1 MGRAITARAGSG
13 PARFGSDTSAT
24 PAVRAIG
31 SGRPRPASNRGPG
44 APSAL
49 SACLR
54 ACATAMRS
62 RRRAELAAERREY
75 SCRGRDLPLIVKV
88 GRRGVRLLGL
98 RQHGASDQCT
108 ARREGGRA
116 EVSCLLPR
124 ELPSRRRRFCGRAV
138 FEPAER
144 LAQFIRRSC
153 AAAIGARRRHLP
165 RHCRLQATACKARN
179 ARMLTAAAYCRRR
192 RALRRGELTRPPS
205 HWPSSGSASPPMC
218 HVLTAGPAVA
228 VGRGRSRSRAATRR
242 GSTIDAPARAC
253 VRSECS
259 RASVNAHR

>member
-62 RRRAELAAERREY
+62 RRRAELAAERLEY

-98 RQHGASDQCT
+98 RQHGASGQCT
-108 ARREGGRA
+108 TRREGGRGRKCRA
-116 EVSCLLPR
+116 CCHASCPVDGDA
-124 ELPSRRRRFCGRAV
+124 FVGV
-138 FEPAER
+138 
-144 LAQFIRRSC
+144 RSLSQPNDWLSSSV
-153 AAAIGARRRHLP
+153 AAALPPSAPAVGTCLATAGCKQLHAKPETPAYSPPRPTAGAAGLCGAGSSPARRPTGRHRGP
-165 RHCRLQATACKARN
+165 HCRRCA
-179 ARMLTAAAYCRRR
+179 M
-192 RALRRGELTRPPS
+192 S
-205 HWPSSGSASPPMC
+205 
-218 HVLTAGPAVA
+218 
-228 VGRGRSRSRAATRR
+228 
-242 GSTIDAPARAC
+242 
-253 VRSECS
+253 
-259 RASVNAHR
+259 